1 MEILKKYS
9 IMTFNVHNFLNSDM
23 KSSETQIKDLINNYD
38 IVCLQEVYNKKILHK
53 ITNGYNYSYNK
64 GTLIIT
70 KFHIQEVT
78 KNKKEPFT
86 LLFIDIPY
94 YKRILVI
101 NVHLN
106 YQNEDIRT
114 KELSEI
120 LENISYTDEFPSILL
135 GDFNA
140 LTKNDYSEK
149 EWIEIY
155 KIRKIGK
162 WELPVHTLTDMIN
175 DEWNDTGK
183 NNKKKT
189 SRYNTRIDYIYSK
202 NLNILSYDVINMI
215 QGVSDHNL
223 VNIIFN

>member
-155 KIRKIGK
+155 KIRKNGK

>member
-1 MEILKKYS
+1 MEISKSYS
-9 IMTFNVHNFLNSDM
+9 VMTFNVHNFLNSDM
-23 KSSETQIKDLINNYD
+23 ESSETQIKDLINKYD

-53 ITNGYNYSYNK
+53 ITQGYNYSYNK
-64 GTLIIT
+64 GTIIIT
-70 KFHIQEVT
+70 KFQIKEVS

-86 LLFIDIPY
+86 ALFIDIPY
-94 YKRILVI
+94 DKRLLVI

-106 YQNEDIRT
+106 YENEDIRIE
-114 KELSEI
+114 ELSGI
-120 LENISYTDEFPSILL
+120 LENISYTNEFPSILL

-140 LTKNDYSEK
+140 LTKKDYSEK
-149 EWIEIY
+149 EWTEIY
-155 KIRKIGK
+155 KIRKNGK

-189 SRYNTRIDYIYSK
+189 SRYVTRIDYIYTK
-202 NLNILSYDVINMI
+202 KLNILSYDVIQMI
-215 QGVSDHNL
+215 PDVSDHNL